1 MEEKIQVSSEVSRRY
16 AKALF
21 AIVKESSLEQKI
33 TKEIKELLKV
43 FGENKEFNKLFN
55 SPVLSSKN
63 QIKLIDNLFSYRDS
77 KLKKIKVSKNI
88 FFYFK
93 VLASN
98 GKLKILIDSLYNFNN
113 MIKLMQQEIN
123 VNVISAIPINETVM
137 ENINSILKGK
147 TKKKIN
153 LSTVVDRSII
163 GGIIL
168 QTGSNLI
175 DASLR
180 SKILKINNVIK
191 GAN

>member
-1 MEEKIQVSSEVSRRY
+1 M
-16 AKALF
+16 
-21 AIVKESSLEQKI
+21 
-33 TKEIKELLKV
+33 
-43 FGENKEFNKLFN
+43 
-55 SPVLSSKN
+55 
-63 QIKLIDNLFSYRDS
+63 
-77 KLKKIKVSKNI
+77 
-88 FFYFK
+88 
-93 VLASN
+93 LASN

-153 LSTVVDRSII
+153 LLTIVDRSII

>member
-1 MEEKIQVSSEVSRRY
+1 
-16 AKALF
+16 
-21 AIVKESSLEQKI
+21 
-33 TKEIKELLKV
+33 
-43 FGENKEFNKLFN
+43 
-55 SPVLSSKN
+55 
-63 QIKLIDNLFSYRDS
+63 
-77 KLKKIKVSKNI
+77 
-88 FFYFK
+88 
-93 VLASN
+93 
-98 GKLKILIDSLYNFNN
+98 

-153 LSTVVDRSII
+153 LLTIVDRSII

>member
-33 TKEIKELLKV
+33 SKEIKELLKV
-43 FGENKEFNKLFN
+43 FGENKEFKKLFN

-63 QIKLIDNLFSYRDS
+63 QIKLIDNLFSCRDS

-147 TKKKIN
+147 SKKKIN
-153 LSTVVDRSII
+153 LSTIVDRSII